1 MIMTY
6 ITHIQYENFVRAI
19 SVQTQ
24 SHLHFLSTY
33 GNKRFVYKGMKD
45 CGSRR
50 QMNIRKLVENKL
62 TGNSKMG
69 TEQAI
74 TYTILV

>member
-1 MIMTY
+1 MPY
-6 ITHIQYENFVRAI
+6 ITHTQYENFVRAI

-24 SHLHFLSTY
+24 SHLCFLSARS
-33 GNKRFVYKGMKD
+33 NKQFVYKEMKD
-45 CGSRR
+45 YSWRR
-50 QMNIRKLVENKL
+50 QMNIWKPAENKL
-62 TGNSKMG
+62 TGDSIIG